1 MNAAWGGAPL
11 EPPYPSVLLFIK
23 PLSKGLD
30 VDTIPPLGR
39 QEKCRTLR
47 ARNWTSSTAPRK
59 SSGSSKVFCA
69 QNTFELPDDFLGAVD
84 EVQFL
89 ARSVRH
95 FSCLPSGGMVSTS
108 KPFDKGLMN
117 SRTEGREVQG
127 GRLPRQ
133 RSSRIHQRRL
143 SLQ

>member
-1 MNAAWGGAPL
+1 MVLHEFGHQAVDGAARGGEAL
-11 EPPYPSVLLFIK
+11 EDIRAGIIFIQ
-23 PLSKGLD
+23 S
-30 VDTIPPLGR
+30 
-39 QEKCRTLR
+39 
-47 ARNWTSSTAPRK
+47 
-59 SSGSSKVFCA
+59 A

-117 SRTEGREVQG
+117 SRTEG
-127 GRLPRQ
+127 
-133 RSSRIHQRRL
+133 
-143 SLQ
+143 